1 MNMTWKEAKEYM
13 RKFNRDNNYSR
24 DNRPERFVTIVAVMK
39 NKGFKRT
46 DLTACGGLSAGC
58 FFLERSYEFT
68 NDNKAFL
75 DGMLGYSIF
84 ADAIDGTDD
93 CVRLDCYVEED
104 NIWEV
109 DHCYIKSE
117 D

>member
-1 MNMTWKEAKEYM
+1 MNMTWEEATEYM
-13 RKFNRDNNYSR
+13 RKFNRNNNYSR

-39 NKGFKRT
+39 NKGFKRK
-46 DLTACGGLSAGC
+46 DLTDE
-58 FFLERSYEFT
+58 ERSYAFT

-84 ADAIDGTDD
+84 ANAIDGTDD
-93 CVRLDCYVEED
+93 GVRLDYYVEEAG
-104 NIWEV
+104 IWEV